1 MERRSSVRR
10 LGSRNASQAPVGSRS
25 LAAWALLY
33 ALIQRSAWRNCP
45 KSRSVVSHEQI
56 SLAHRSKLSPFDPF
70 RRLLRPSF
78 WDYPDF
84 LDSFGREILRSSS
97 PEIASWY
104 IRSTPSGDMLH
115 LLHKKGRRSD
125 HLSTST
131 LLRKEEED
139 GPNSR
144 ASHQLGERSAR
155 LARRFGGGLDLK
167 QHSRRYSRC
176 TLRGLRGQ
184 QRHHGGRDFWSDRL
198 APDAAHSLLPGGL
211 CRRAHGKPLRS
222 QARAV
227 SGPTSFSGNDR
238 TGAHRSSGGCKFHR
252 PAWRRY
258 TAWSGREGCAERPAA
273 RVGHDPLCLWHPRP
287 LVPVHRRSAWR
298 RTWGQSRT
306 RAPLPTLK
314 KGQSRFGSRAETLA
328 ALTPS
333 YPYQTKPAEAGSL
346 PAPKSLLFL
355 LAVQPA
361 SPECRLSLCRGLSH
375 SGFAPHLSPPPV
387 VSPLA
392 YVARDGSGATTE
404 R

>member
-144 ASHQLGERSAR
+144 ARHQLGERSAR
-155 LARRFGGGLDLK
+155 LARRSGGGLDLK
-167 QHSRRYSRC
+167 RHSRR

-184 QRHHGGRDFWSDRL
+184 ERHRGGRYIWSDRL
-198 APDAAHSLLPGGL
+198 APDAAHSLLPRGL
-211 CRRAHGKPLRS
+211 CRRAHGKPLWS

-227 SGPTSFSGNDR
+227 GGPAGFSGNDR
-238 TGAHRSSGGCKFHR
+238 AGAHRSGGGRKFHR
-252 PAWRRY
+252 PAWRRH
-258 TAWSGREGCAERPAA
+258 TARSGWEGCAERPAA
-273 RVGHDPLCLWHPRP
+273 RFDHHSFNLWHPRP
-287 LVPVHRRSAWR
+287 LVPVHRRS
-298 RTWGQSRT
+298 TWGCTRGQSRT

-314 KGQSRFGSRAETLA
+314 KGRSA
-328 ALTPS
+328 
-333 YPYQTKPAEAGSL
+333 
-346 PAPKSLLFL
+346 
-355 LAVQPA
+355 
-361 SPECRLSLCRGLSH
+361 
-375 SGFAPHLSPPPV
+375 
-387 VSPLA
+387 
-392 YVARDGSGATTE
+392 
-404 R
+404 

>member
-1 MERRSSVRR
+1 MRSPMRLSWRGWLPSVPDMERRSSVRR

-115 LLHKKGRRSD
+115 LLHKKGRRPD

-144 ASHQLGERSAR
+144 ARHQLGERSA
-155 LARRFGGGLDLK
+155 
-167 QHSRRYSRC
+167 
-176 TLRGLRGQ
+176 
-184 QRHHGGRDFWSDRL
+184 
-198 APDAAHSLLPGGL
+198 
-211 CRRAHGKPLRS
+211 
-222 QARAV
+222 
-227 SGPTSFSGNDR
+227 
-238 TGAHRSSGGCKFHR
+238 
-252 PAWRRY
+252 
-258 TAWSGREGCAERPAA
+258 
-273 RVGHDPLCLWHPRP
+273 
-287 LVPVHRRSAWR
+287 
-298 RTWGQSRT
+298 
-306 RAPLPTLK
+306 
-314 KGQSRFGSRAETLA
+314 
-328 ALTPS
+328 
-333 YPYQTKPAEAGSL
+333 
-346 PAPKSLLFL
+346 
-355 LAVQPA
+355 
-361 SPECRLSLCRGLSH
+361 
-375 SGFAPHLSPPPV
+375 
-387 VSPLA
+387 
-392 YVARDGSGATTE
+392 
-404 R
+404 